1 VLSYLAFRKR
11 ANSFLVMPTWISSL
25 VWTDYRLAVVLT
37 VIVPLVLLVG
47 SYVKQNETITR
58 LMVIYWRVASLLI
71 ISTYLLIGAIP
82 IGFITGWM
90 ARLLIPLSLWYWV
103 DVNDELRDQ
112 QESPLK
118 FGLIA
123 WRWSISAYCLI
134 GALLQLPVL
143 RCAFLSGN
151 AVLNPTN
158 EALCYLW
165 LQPPFGFK
173 EMFHPTTKA
182 WFLGGIG
189 LVGLGIYVLYIG
201 YFVFFRL
208 GKHKRSALN

>member
-1 VLSYLAFRKR
+1 
-11 ANSFLVMPTWISSL
+11 MPTWISSL

-58 LMVIYWRVASLLI
+58 LLIIYWRVASLLV
-71 ISTYLLIGAIP
+71 ISTYLLIGAVP
-82 IGFITGWM
+82 IGFITGWL

-103 DVNDELRDQ
+103 DVNDELQDQ

-143 RCAFLSGN
+143 RCAFLSKD
-151 AVLNPTN
+151 AILNPTN

-165 LQPPFGFK
+165 MQPTWQLAA
-173 EMFHPTTKA
+173 MVHPTTKA
-182 WFLGGIG
+182 WFLAGIG
-189 LVGLGIYVLYIG
+189 LVGLAIYVLYIG

-208 GKHKRSALN
+208 NKRKRSALG